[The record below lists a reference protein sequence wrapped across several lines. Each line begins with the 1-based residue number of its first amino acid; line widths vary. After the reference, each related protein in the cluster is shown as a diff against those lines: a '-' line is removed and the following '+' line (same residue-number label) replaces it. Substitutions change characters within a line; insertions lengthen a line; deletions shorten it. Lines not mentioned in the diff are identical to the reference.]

1 MPVNIAELFAGLQ
14 SRLSADLAS
23 SRAAVEHAG
32 DMGGIS
38 EEDWRA
44 LLKRHLPERYSV
56 AKATVIDSNGASSD
70 SIDIVIFDRLY
81 SYLLMERNG
90 LLFIPAEAVYAVFEI
105 KQAINKQHLEYAG
118 DKAASVR
125 SLVRTSVA
133 TIDIRGTT
141 PRKEP
146 VRILSG
152 LLALT
157 SDWTPM
163 LGKPATSV
171 LEGQD
176 DAHFV
181 DICCALQAGAWEA
194 YRGEDGKLALTVST
208 AESALL
214 FFLLTLVRRLQSVGT
229 VAPIDLAAY
238 TRWLK

>member
-1 MPVNIAELFAGLQ
+1 
-14 SRLSADLAS
+14 
-23 SRAAVEHAG
+23 
-32 DMGGIS
+32 MGGIS
-38 EEDWRA
+38 EEDWRN
-44 LLKRHLPERYSV
+44 LLRRHLPERYSV
-56 AKATVIDSNGASSD
+56 EKATVIDSGGASSD

-90 LLFIPAEAVYAVFEI
+90 QFFVPAEAVYAVLEI

-125 SLVRTSVA
+125 LLFRSSVA
-133 TIDIRGTT
+133 TTDIRGVT
-141 PRKEP
+141 PKKEP

-194 YRGEDGKLALTVST
+194 QRGADGQLETTSCT

-214 FFLLTLVRRLQSVGT
+214 FMLLTLVRRLQSVGT
-229 VAPIDLAAY
+229 VAPIDLASYA
-238 TRWLK
+238 RWLK